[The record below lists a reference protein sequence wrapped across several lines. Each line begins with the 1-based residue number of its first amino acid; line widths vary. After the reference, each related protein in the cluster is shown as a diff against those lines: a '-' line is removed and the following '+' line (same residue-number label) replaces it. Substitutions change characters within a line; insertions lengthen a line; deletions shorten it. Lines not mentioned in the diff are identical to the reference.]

1 MVSLTLLSLA
11 GAPAQ
16 SQEEPG
22 PIPLVEASERFL
34 ALLNADERR
43 VALLPFD
50 TPRRLDWGCGE
61 RLYRRGLALEFAV
74 QNAEVRHALSPLLNA
89 LAVSPVLD
97 PVLVELGD
105 ETETKPLAARSI
117 GDEAHLTF
125 FGRPAPASRW
135 GLSLEGP
142 RISWNFVVDRGRIV
156 SSTPQMISWREKD
169 FADGRGG
176 MGSPPYSRRDAEL
189 VATFSA
195 PQARTGT
202 YREFPAAIIA
212 SEGEGSGPLAP
223 PLGLPYGELDPIQQ
237 ELRGGRSSTCAACCL
252 TTSRKSGSGQS
263 PSTAGIRFTSDGLDR
278 STGRSHTRSGFRG
291 RRSSWSVSVRCP
303 MNSAAMERS
312 TPGNVSG
319 GAGGEISACRSWE
332 IRTDVRNASGT

>member
-1 MVSLTLLSLA
+1 MPSLLRVLMVGLTLLSLA

-22 PIPLVEASERFL
+22 PLVEASERFL

-61 RLYRRGLALEFAV
+61 RLYRRGLPLEFAV

-105 ETETKPLAARSI
+105 ETETKPLAARSS

-142 RISWNFVVDRGRIV
+142 RISWNFVVDQGRIV
-156 SSTPQMISWREKD
+156 SSTPQMIAWREKD
-169 FADGRGG
+169 FADGAAGWDPRRIPDG
-176 MGSPPYSRRDAEL
+176 MREL
-189 VATFSA
+189 VATFSP
-195 PQARTGT
+195 PQRERAT
-202 YREFPAAIIA
+202 YRESPAGVIA
-212 SEGEGSGPLAP
+212 SEGEAQVPLAP
-223 PLGLPYGELDPIQQ
+223 PLGLPYGELDPVQQ
-237 ELRGGRSSTCAACCL
+237 ELARRPVVDMCRMLPHDVAKERLRAIAEHGWDQVHFGWAGSEHRKEPHSFRIQGPTFLLECVVTVSDEFSGDGAVDTWQCVWRS
-252 TTSRKSGSGQS
+252 RQGD
-263 PSTAGIRFTSDGLDR
+263 FGLPLVGD
-278 STGRSHTRSGFRG
+278 S
-291 RRSSWSVSVRCP
+291 
-303 MNSAAMERS
+303 N
-312 TPGNVSG
+312 
-319 GAGGEISACRSWE
+319 
-332 IRTDVRNASGT
+332 